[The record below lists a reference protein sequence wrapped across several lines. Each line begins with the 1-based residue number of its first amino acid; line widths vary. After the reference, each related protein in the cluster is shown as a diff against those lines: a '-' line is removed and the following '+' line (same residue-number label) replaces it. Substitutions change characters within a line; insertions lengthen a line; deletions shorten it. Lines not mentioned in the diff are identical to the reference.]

1 MLSLHT
7 PRLQSSAYFFSSC
20 SLLCHICFKPKS
32 EVIECILRHYDNK
45 TFVACLESGDP
56 QHGFDAEGVRCIQEV
71 LEFCFLEVG
80 VTNDLLTRRSRSH
93 GSAPAEVVLETFPS
107 LSASECEN
115 SPLLPPLTLSPV
127 PSYLLSSENHWT
139 VASTSR
145 AIWLGALA
153 KEGHWR
159 PLNDEDSSLIGTIS
173 RQLSQSLRSYVSI
186 SKRPECKLQCHL
198 YSTSPFSFQEEIPQI
213 PSLPTELSS
222 YQTGFESSSCSPG
235 IIIAGF
241 AQSAVSIVY
250 SLLLLHPQVLPVL
263 GSSQI
268 QEEPSHY
275 KPSCY
280 RTDINIR
287 SEI

>member
-1 MLSLHT
+1 MIS
-7 PRLQSSAYFFSSC
+7 
-20 SLLCHICFKPKS
+20 
-32 EVIECILRHYDNK
+32 CILRHYDNQ
-45 TFVACLESGDP
+45 TFVNCLESGDS
-56 QHGFDAEGVRCIQEV
+56 QDDSELNGVRCIREV

-80 VTNDLLTRRSRSH
+80 VPNDLLLTRRSQSH
-93 GSAPAEVVLETFPS
+93 GSREIVLETFPS
-107 LSASECEN
+107 LSPSECKI
-115 SPLLPPLTLSPV
+115 SSSSLLPLKFATV
-127 PSYLLSSENHWT
+127 PSYLLSSQNNWT
-139 VASTSR
+139 VSSTSR
-145 AIWLGALA
+145 AIWLGVLA

-159 PLNDEDSSLIGTIS
+159 PSHHKDRSLIGTIS
-173 RQLSQSLRSYVSI
+173 HRLSHSLKSYLSI

-198 YSTSPFSFQEEIPQI
+198 YSTSPFAFQEEIPQTVS
-213 PSLPTELSS
+213 PSTELSS
-222 YQTGFESSSCSPG
+222 YQTGYESSSCSPG

-250 SLLLLHPQVLPVL
+250 SLLLFHPQVLPGL

-287 SEI
+287 